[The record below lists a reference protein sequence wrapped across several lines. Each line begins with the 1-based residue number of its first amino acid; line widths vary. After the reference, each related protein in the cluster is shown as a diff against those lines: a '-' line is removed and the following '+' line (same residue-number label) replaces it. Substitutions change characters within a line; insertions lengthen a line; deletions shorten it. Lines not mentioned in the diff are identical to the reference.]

1 MLYLLIPLGATLWF
15 GLDTGHGIDFSIFGR
30 IFSDPDFSQT
40 LLPSL
45 ELALGA
51 TILAVVLV
59 TPTAYWVQLRI
70 PRARPLLDFLT
81 LVPFACPAIIL
92 AVGLLQEYSGT
103 ASPLINFLSL
113 GLVPVLSNNLNIV
126 STPPLL
132 VCAYV
137 IIALPFVYRPIDNSL
152 RAINTTVLT
161 EAAYSLGS
169 GWWRTFLTVILPN
182 IWPGIISAALLT
194 FSTVMGEF
202 LMLLGPS
209 GCGKT
214 TILRMIAGFET
225 PSEGNILLDGDD
237 ITTRAASKRPMGMV
251 FQSYALFPHL
261 TAEQNIAFG
270 MEIKHL
276 PKDVIKR
283 RCAELLELVG
293 LSDKG
298 RSFAH
303 QLSGGQQQRVA
314 LARAL
319 AVEPKVLLLDEPLS
333 ALDAK
338 VRVSLRNEIRRIQQ
352 QPKITANYLTP

>member
-1 MLYLLIPLGATLWF
+1 L
-15 GLDTGHGIDFSIFGR
+15 
-30 IFSDPDFSQT
+30 
-40 LLPSL
+40 
-45 ELALGA
+45 LALGA

-81 LVPFACPAIIL
+81 LVPFAVPAIIL

-202 LMLLGPS
+202 TIAQLFSIYTFPIFLNGVGQEDPHRAALLS
-209 GCGKT
+209 
-214 TILRMIAGFET
+214 ILSFIFTLVCVLGI
-225 PSEGNILLDGDD
+225 ILLVRRRPGGAGKDGQVE
-237 ITTRAASKRPMGMV
+237 IAA
-251 FQSYALFPHL
+251 
-261 TAEQNIAFG
+261 
-270 MEIKHL
+270 
-276 PKDVIKR
+276 
-283 RCAELLELVG
+283 
-293 LSDKG
+293 
-298 RSFAH
+298 
-303 QLSGGQQQRVA
+303 
-314 LARAL
+314 AR
-319 AVEPKVLLLDEPLS
+319 
-333 ALDAK
+333 
-338 VRVSLRNEIRRIQQ
+338 
-352 QPKITANYLTP
+352 